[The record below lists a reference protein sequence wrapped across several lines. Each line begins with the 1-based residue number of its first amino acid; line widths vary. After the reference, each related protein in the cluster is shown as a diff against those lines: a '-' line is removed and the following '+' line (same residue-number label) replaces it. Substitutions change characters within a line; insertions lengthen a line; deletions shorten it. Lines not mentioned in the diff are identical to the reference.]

1 MTSGPLLHVAMIPF
15 LNLPFRSLLLSTL
28 VCHLPH
34 CITDVSVSC
43 GLRAIRCLQP
53 IVPPLISSAN
63 NALDCRCPQHDG
75 VPFLP
80 CASAAPVHVRCT
92 RRLPLPSPVGLV
104 VSRRR
109 PLPAT
114 ASLPRCFAPR
124 ASPFPLC
131 VLRAA
136 WSRGS
141 HPRPGGSFY
150 PAHSIQVRALNVFL
164 CDRNHPGQVC
174 FLPVTEICDPGQVC
188 FSASARHWSPHRAPT
203 SLPSKCSELVVCK
216 GKVTKWVVFK
226 NTGG

>member
-1 MTSGPLLHVAMIPF
+1 MWLTSGPLLHVAMIPF

-28 VCHLPH
+28 VCHLLH
-34 CITDVSVSC
+34 CITDGSVSR

-75 VPFLP
+75 VPFLL

-109 PLPAT
+109 PLPAA

-124 ASPFPLC
+124 ASPFPFVRLARRLERPFLLSRCAAVPSVPPPPWPPRLLC
-131 VLRAA
+131 LP
-136 WSRGS
+136 
-141 HPRPGGSFY
+141 PR
-150 PAHSIQVRALNVFL
+150 
-164 CDRNHPGQVC
+164 
-174 FLPVTEICDPGQVC
+174 
-188 FSASARHWSPHRAPT
+188 SACLLA
-203 SLPSKCSELVVCK
+203 C
-216 GKVTKWVVFK
+216 
-226 NTGG
+226 